1 MLLNG
6 LKECDTANYSI
17 KDINNKTMWIESLDN
32 FGGRIKSDGI
42 DNFYD
47 LMFDPMSIRTCE
59 AYNLPSD
66 FVEGIIYASDL
77 LSDTKYN
84 KHIDITGNRFRSN
97 EIVAGYVYK
106 VLSKSYADYKTKLKK
121 TGKATMTVKRS
132 AVIDEIL
139 KEL

>member
-1 MLLNG
+1 MV
-6 LKECDTANYSI
+6 T
-17 KDINNKTMWIESLDN
+17 
-32 FGGRIKSDGI
+32 F
-42 DNFYD
+42 
-47 LMFDPMSIRTCE
+47 
-59 AYNLPSD
+59 
-66 FVEGIIYASDL
+66 L

-84 KHIDITGNRFRSN
+84 KHIDVTGNRFRSN

-139 KEL
+139 KDSTTSDMSTINDLCYAEANNTVSYKRIEIVVLVYPKIHILVTICGLYLHVTIKVNYIMNLLLLILN